1 MSMQL
6 PRPVRFKDLSVE
18 NWNLAKATMTD
29 HVHNKQDKREN
40 MVDIVGFIDK
50 SYMYVLTLKNHVYI
64 KSIYKYDTTERL
76 LTKVVELQI

>member
-29 HVHNKQDKREN
+29 HVHIKQDKQKN

-50 SYMYVLTLKNHVYI
+50 TYMYVLTFENDVYI
-64 KSIYKYDTTERL
+64 KSIYKYDTTERSI
-76 LTKVVELQI
+76 TKVAELQI

>member
-1 MSMQL
+1 MQL

-29 HVHNKQDKREN
+29 HVHSKQDKREN